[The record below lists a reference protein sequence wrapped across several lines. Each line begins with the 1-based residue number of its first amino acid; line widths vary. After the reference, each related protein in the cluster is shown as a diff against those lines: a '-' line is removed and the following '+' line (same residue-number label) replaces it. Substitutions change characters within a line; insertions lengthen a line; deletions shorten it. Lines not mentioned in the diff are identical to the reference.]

1 MAEQQEKKKSE
12 KAGRNDT
19 KCKRY
24 RVNKVR
30 EKHKVKRVLQSSG
43 IIAAEKYADEH
54 DVWSYF
60 RKLTSLKD

>member
-43 IIAAEKYADEH
+43 IVAAEKYAEDNE
-54 DVWSYF
+54 VYGYF
-60 RKLTSLKD
+60 RKLLAAKN